1 MMEQYNGWTNKETWL
16 VNIWLGDLLQ
26 SEKEEG
32 VEIDAACIE
41 NLVEELLDFQTDNK
55 SVEGGFLVD
64 LLNCSVGRI
73 NFYELAKHYED

>member
-1 MMEQYNGWTNKETWL
+1 MKYNGWTNKETWL

-26 SEKEEG
+26 SEKEG
-32 VEIDAACIE
+32 GTEIDADYIE

-64 LLNCSVGRI
+64 LLNCAVGSI
-73 NFYELAKHYED
+73 NFHELAKHYEED